1 MRRTARRPARR
12 WSRLLGQTTVAV
24 SLLVTALGASGC
36 ARRFYLEP
44 KELEKVQTE
53 AGVQPLRVYTHRKLI
68 ALYDESDK
76 DETFRVQRDIIESA
90 RNEQLKKI
98 ITRNTA
104 GLILKIEES
113 NGMPLLWVTF
123 DPGCTET
130 DCAFG
135 FVQAE
140 DGRHRLHSL
149 PKRMGYEDPRAFR
162 HCVWDKRRLKPG
174 KMSSLAEANDV
185 YLVKKNNGKILT
197 IDLDVKK
204 KVDRRT
210 QQDTERSRGIQ

>member
-1 MRRTARRPARR
+1 MGNMRTRHFRRGSSHRWVTAVMATA
-12 WSRLLGQTTVAV
+12 LLG
-24 SLLVTALGASGC
+24 LSGC

-68 ALYDESDK
+68 AIYDESDK
-76 DETFRVQRDIIESA
+76 DETFRVEREIKESA
-90 RNEQLKKI
+90 RNQQVKKI

-104 GLILKIEES
+104 GLILKIDES

-123 DPGCTET
+123 DPSCTEV

-140 DGRHRLHSL
+140 DGRYRLHTV
-149 PKRMGYEDPRAFR
+149 PKREGYEDARAFR
-162 HCVWDKRRLKPG
+162 HCVWKKRRLKPG
-174 KMSSLAEANDV
+174 KMSSLAEANEV
-185 YLVKKNNGKILT
+185 YLVKKRNGKILT

-210 QQDTERSRGIQ
+210 QTDTERSRGIQ